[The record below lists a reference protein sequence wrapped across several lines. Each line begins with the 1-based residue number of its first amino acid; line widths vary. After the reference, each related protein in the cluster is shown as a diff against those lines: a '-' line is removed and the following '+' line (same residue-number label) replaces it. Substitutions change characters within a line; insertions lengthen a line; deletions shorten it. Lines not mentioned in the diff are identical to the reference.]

1 MIRLFVYTILAI
13 SVGLLLT
20 LALARE
26 PGYLLISYG
35 AYSFETSLFALLV
48 AFLFLLVTWKM
59 LISFLSWINPLR
71 LFRRGREWSSE
82 RVKKRANSP
91 KKTPEQ
97 IRGDALLELKE
108 VASIENVSLIDFKKY
123 WKKTAREYADN
134 PDVIAAYVDALM
146 AADEA
151 HEAVAI
157 LEVSLQKNYH
167 SGLIIKYAD
176 ASLRVD
182 SKTAEKQMQRAESWL
197 ASHGSEPALLLALG
211 RLSLRGELWG
221 KAREYFERSLKSSS
235 DPVAFAELARLLIN
249 LKAHNKSSDYLRAG
263 TNMVSNALPT
273 FPQPGFDKT
282 VAGDKNVSAKNLGV

>member
-48 AFLFLLVTWKM
+48 AFLFLLVSWKM
-59 LISFLSWINPLR
+59 LVSFLSWINPLR
-71 LFRRGREWSSE
+71 LFRSGREWSSE
-82 RVKKRANSP
+82 RAKKRASKT
-91 KKTPEQ
+91 KKTPEEMQ
-97 IRGDALLELKE
+97 DDALLELKE
-108 VASIENVSLIDFKKY
+108 ITSIENVSLIDFKKY
-123 WKKTAREYADN
+123 WRKAAKEYADN
-134 PDVIAAYVDALM
+134 PVVIAAYVDALM

-157 LEVSLQKNYH
+157 LEVSLQKYYD
-167 SGLIIKYAD
+167 SGLVIKYAD
-176 ASLRVD
+176 ASLCVD

-211 RLSLRGELWG
+211 RLSLRNELWG

-249 LKAHNKSSDYLRAG
+249 LKEHNKSADYLRVG

-273 FPQPGFDKT
+273 FPQPAFEKT
-282 VAGDKNVSAKNLGV
+282 VAGDNNVGAKI